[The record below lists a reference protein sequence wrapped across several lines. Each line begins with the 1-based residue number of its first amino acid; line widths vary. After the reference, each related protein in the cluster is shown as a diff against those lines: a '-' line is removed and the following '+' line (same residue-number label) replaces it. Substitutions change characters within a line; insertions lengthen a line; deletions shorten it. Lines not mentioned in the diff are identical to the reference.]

1 MRRRLVVFGVILALV
16 AIAVGAW
23 VWRRGAT
30 GKADPK
36 LQALLRELDPELRP
50 LFRHLYESQKRVE
63 ENFDRERAEKVIAD
77 VNAGRLPVS
86 AQGVVDL
93 LAKDAPMTCDGKAYV
108 TESKNSG
115 RMFLFLMFSGKG
127 SNMIGRLYV
136 PSGLHP
142 SDISTDRHGDSMVS
156 LRAAD
161 VGERTTAAETKVGAV
176 IVKQE
181 SKNWYRVKH
190 DLD

>member
-1 MRRRLVVFGVILALV
+1 MRTWLATFGVIVVLV
-16 AIAVGAW
+16 AAAVAGVW

-36 LQALLRELDPELRP
+36 LEVLLRKLDPHLRP
-50 LFRHLYESQKRVE
+50 MFKYLYESQKRAE
-63 ENFDRERAEKVIAD
+63 ENFNRERAEKVIAD

-93 LAKDAPMTCDGKAYV
+93 PAKDAPMTFDGKAYV
-108 TESKNSG
+108 AESKTSG

-127 SNMIGRLYV
+127 ANMIGRLYV

-142 SDISTDRHGDSMVS
+142 SDISTERYGDSAVS
-156 LRAAD
+156 FRMPVA
-161 VGERTTAAETKVGAV
+161 GETAVVDAV

-181 SKNWYRVKH
+181 SKNWYGGKY